1 MRFSDEFLSEVR
13 DRNDIVDVIS
23 PYVDLRV
30 RGALATGLCPFHNE
44 KTPSFTVYINTQ
56 SYYCFG
62 CGSGG
67 DAITFIKNIEN
78 LDYTEAVTML
88 AERSGLAL
96 PADGYDDGVAKM
108 KRRMYDAN
116 REAARFFHKNL
127 FTPQGKTGLDYFL
140 SRGLS
145 METIKHFGLG
155 YAPDDWSAL
164 IKHMKSKGF
173 SEQEL
178 LSADLAKKTQ
188 KGYVIDTF
196 RNRAMF
202 PIIDVKGSVIAF
214 GGRVLDDSK
223 PKYVNTSDTL
233 VYKKSQGVFA
243 LNFAK
248 RGTEKT
254 LILCEGYM
262 DVIAYHQAGFE
273 NAVAGL
279 GTAFTPEQAKLL
291 SKYAEE
297 VILSYDG
304 DEAGQ
309 KATRKAIGILS
320 RTPLRIRVAK
330 MQGGKDPDE
339 IIKKFGKDRMRQIL
353 TSAVGDT
360 EFELMRAM
368 QGFDI
373 SSADGK
379 VAYLERAVDI
389 LSHINNA
396 IQWDVYASKLSAQLD
411 VDKTAIVVQIE
422 KKAKQRV
429 KRETK
434 EQFSK
439 AATFND
445 EAMKKANPERQKNL
459 IAAKAEEILIA
470 SLLHN
475 PDFYAKIKDSVS
487 DDDFATELNRRI
499 YKVIASHIEESRP
512 VEITYFA
519 SELSDEEI
527 GYLVRLESMRENLG
541 NTVKECLD
549 CIRRMREE
557 KQEREIK
564 NPAGM
569 TDDEWFS
576 HIKKRKDETG

>member
-1 MRFSDEFLSEVR
+1 MRFSDEFLAEVR

-30 RGALATGLCPFHNE
+30 RGPLATGLCPFHNE

-78 LDYTEAVTML
+78 LDYGEAVTVL

-96 PADGYDDGVAKM
+96 PADGYDDSIAKM

-116 REAARFFHKNL
+116 REAAKFFHANL
-127 FTPQGKTGLDYFL
+127 FKPEGKTGLDYFL
-140 SRGLS
+140 DRGLS
-145 METIKHFGLG
+145 PETIRHFGLG
-155 YAPDDWSAL
+155 YAPDNWNSL

-178 LSADLAKKTQ
+178 IAADLAKKTQ

-248 RGTEKT
+248 RGTDKT

-297 VILSYDG
+297 VILSYDS

-309 KATRKAIGILS
+309 NATRKAIGILS
-320 RTPLRIRVAK
+320 KTPLRIRVAK
-330 MQGGKDPDE
+330 LQGGKDPDE
-339 IIKKFGKDRMRQIL
+339 IIKKYGKDKMRQIL
-353 TSAVGDT
+353 SSAVGDV
-360 EFELMRAM
+360 EFDLQRAQ
-368 QGFDI
+368 QGFDLQ
-373 SSADGK
+373 SSDGK
-379 VAYLERAVDI
+379 VAYLEKAVEV
-389 LSHINNA
+389 LSKVRNPIH
-396 IQWDVYASKLSAQLD
+396 WDVYASKLSSQLG
-411 VDKTAIVVQIE
+411 VSKEAIVIQIE
-422 KKAKQRV
+422 KKAKQKAR
-429 KRETK
+429 RETK
-434 EQFSK
+434 DNFAK

-445 EAMKKANPERQKNL
+445 DSLKKVNPERQQNL
-459 IAAKAEEILIA
+459 IAAKAEETLIA

-475 PDFYAKIKDSVS
+475 PDFYSKIKEKLSS
-487 DDDFATELNRRI
+487 DDFATDLNRRI
-499 YKVIASHIEESRP
+499 YSVIASHIQQHRP

-527 GYLVRLESMRENLG
+527 GYLVRLEAMREKLG
-541 NTVKECLD
+541 NTVQECLD
-549 CIRRMREE
+549 CIKRMKDE
-557 KQEREIK
+557 KRERETK

-576 HIKKRKDETG
+576 QFQKKEE

>member
-30 RGALATGLCPFHNE
+30 RGSLATGLCPFHNE

-88 AERSGLAL
+88 ADRSGLAL

-116 REAARFFHKNL
+116 REAARFFHNSL
-127 FTPQGKTGLDYFL
+127 FTPEGKTGLDYFL

-145 METIKHFGLG
+145 METIRHFGLG
-155 YAPDDWSAL
+155 FAPDKWDGL
-164 IKHMKSKGF
+164 LRHMKSKGY

-178 LSADLAKKTQ
+178 VAADLAKKTQ
-188 KGYVIDTF
+188 KGYIIDTF

-248 RGTEKT
+248 RGSDKT

-297 VILSYDG
+297 VILSYDN

-309 KATRKAIGILS
+309 NATRKAIGILS
-320 RTPLRIRVAK
+320 RTPLRIRVARL
-330 MQGGKDPDE
+330 QGGKDPDE
-339 IIKKFGKDRMRQIL
+339 IIKKYGKDKMRQIL
-353 TSAVGDT
+353 SSAVGDV
-360 EFELMRAM
+360 EFDLQRAQ
-368 QGFDI
+368 QGFDLQT
-373 SSADGK
+373 SDGK

-389 LSHINNA
+389 LSKIRNP
-396 IQWDVYASKLSAQLD
+396 IQWDVYASKLSGQLG
-411 VDKTAIVVQIE
+411 VSKEAIVIQIE
-422 KKAKQRV
+422 KKSKQRAR
-429 KRETK
+429 RETR
-434 EQFSK
+434 ENFSN

-445 EAMKKANPERQKNL
+445 EALKKVNPERQKHL
-459 IAAKAEEILIA
+459 VAAKAEETLIA

-475 PDFYAKIKDSVS
+475 PDFYSKIKDNVS
-487 DDDFATELNRRI
+487 DDDFATELNLRI
-499 YKVIASHIEESRP
+499 YKVIASHIEQHRP
-512 VEITYFA
+512 IEITYFA

-527 GYLVRLESMRENLG
+527 GYLVRLESMREKLG
-541 NTVKECLD
+541 NTARECLD
-549 CIRRMREE
+549 CIKRMKDERR
-557 KQEREIK
+557 EREAK

-576 HIKKRKDETG
+576 QFKKQE

>member
-30 RGALATGLCPFHNE
+30 RGSLATGLCPFHNE
-44 KTPSFTVYINTQ
+44 KTPSFTVYVNTQ

-116 REAARFFHKNL
+116 REAARFFHSCL
-127 FTPQGKTGLDYFL
+127 FTPDGKTGLDYFL

-145 METIKHFGLG
+145 METIRHFGLG
-155 YAPDDWSAL
+155 YAPDKWDGL
-164 IKHMKSKGF
+164 LRHMKSKGY

-178 LSADLAKKTQ
+178 VAADLAKKTQ
-188 KGYVIDTF
+188 KGYIIDTF

-248 RGTEKT
+248 RGSDKT

-279 GTAFTPEQAKLL
+279 GTAFTPEQAKLI

-297 VILSYDG
+297 VILSYDN

-309 KATRKAIGILS
+309 NATRKAIGILS
-320 RTPLRIRVAK
+320 RTPLRIRVARL
-330 MQGGKDPDE
+330 QGGKDPDE
-339 IIKKFGKDRMRQIL
+339 IIKKYGKDKMRQIL
-353 TSAVGDT
+353 SSAVGDV
-360 EFELMRAM
+360 EFDLQRAQ
-368 QGFDI
+368 QGFDLQT
-373 SSADGK
+373 SDGK
-379 VAYLERAVDI
+379 VAYLGQAVDI
-389 LSHINNA
+389 LSKMRNP
-396 IQWDVYASKLSAQLD
+396 IQWDVYASKLSAQLG
-411 VDKTAIVVQIE
+411 VSKEAIVIQIE
-422 KKAKQRV
+422 KKSKQRAR
-429 KRETK
+429 KETREN
-434 EQFSK
+434 FSN

-445 EAMKKANPERQKNL
+445 EALKKVNPERAKNL
-459 IAAKAEEILIA
+459 VAAKAEEILIA
-470 SLLHN
+470 SFLHN
-475 PDFYAKIKDSVS
+475 PDFYSKIKDKI
-487 DDDFATELNRRI
+487 DENDFATELNKRI
-499 YKVIASHIEESRP
+499 YNVIARHIEQHRP

-527 GYLVRLESMRENLG
+527 GYLVRLESMREKLG
-541 NTVKECLD
+541 NTVQECLD
-549 CIRRMREE
+549 CIKRMKDERR
-557 KQEREIK
+557 EREAK

-576 HIKKRKDETG
+576 QFKKQE

>member
-1 MRFSDEFLSEVR
+1 
-13 DRNDIVDVIS
+13 
-23 PYVDLRV
+23 
-30 RGALATGLCPFHNE
+30 
-44 KTPSFTVYINTQ
+44 
-56 SYYCFG
+56 
-62 CGSGG
+62 
-67 DAITFIKNIEN
+67 
-78 LDYTEAVTML
+78 
-88 AERSGLAL
+88 
-96 PADGYDDGVAKM
+96 
-108 KRRMYDAN
+108 
-116 REAARFFHKNL
+116 
-127 FTPQGKTGLDYFL
+127 
-140 SRGLS
+140 
-145 METIKHFGLG
+145 METIRHFGLG
-155 YAPDDWSAL
+155 YAPDGWSSL
-164 IKHMKSKGF
+164 IKHMKTKGY

-178 LSADLAKKTQ
+178 IAADLAKKTQ

-248 RGTEKT
+248 RGTDKT

-297 VILSYDG
+297 VILSYDS

-320 RTPLRIRVAK
+320 RTPLRIRVARL
-330 MQGGKDPDE
+330 QGGKDPDE
-339 IIKKFGKDRMRQIL
+339 IIKKYGKDKMRQIL
-353 TSAVGDT
+353 SSAVGDV
-360 EFELMRAM
+360 EFELARAM
-368 QGFDI
+368 QGFDL

-379 VAYLERAVDI
+379 VAYLSRAVDI
-389 LSHINNA
+389 LAESNNP
-396 IQWDVYASKLSAQLD
+396 IHWDVYASKLSAKLD
-411 VDKTAIVVQIE
+411 VDKNAIVIQVE
-422 KKAKQRV
+422 KKAKQRAR
-429 KRETK
+429 KETK
-434 EQFSK
+434 ENFSK

-459 IAAKAEEILIA
+459 VAAKAEEILIA
-470 SLLHN
+470 SILHN
-475 PDFYAKIKDSVS
+475 PDFYFKIKENVS
-487 DDDFATELNRRI
+487 YDDFATDLNRRI
-499 YKVIASHIEESRP
+499 YNVIASHIEDHRP
-512 VEITYFA
+512 IEITYFA

-549 CIRRMREE
+549 CIRRMKDE
-557 KQEREIK
+557 KRERETK

-576 HIKKRKDETG
+576 QFKKPKD

>member
-30 RGALATGLCPFHNE
+30 RGSLATGLCPFHNE
-44 KTPSFTVYINTQ
+44 KTPSFTVYVNTQ

-116 REAARFFHKNL
+116 REAARFFHSCL
-127 FTPQGKTGLDYFL
+127 FTPDGKTGLDYFL

-145 METIKHFGLG
+145 METIRHFGLG
-155 YAPDDWSAL
+155 YAPDKWDGL
-164 IKHMKSKGF
+164 LRHMKSKGY

-178 LSADLAKKTQ
+178 VAADLAKKTQ
-188 KGYVIDTF
+188 KGYIIDTF

-248 RGTEKT
+248 RGSDKT

-279 GTAFTPEQAKLL
+279 GTAFTPEQAKLI

-297 VILSYDG
+297 VILSYDN

-309 KATRKAIGILS
+309 NATRKAIGILS
-320 RTPLRIRVAK
+320 RTPLRIRVARL
-330 MQGGKDPDE
+330 QGGKDPDE
-339 IIKKFGKDRMRQIL
+339 IIKKYGKDKMRQIL
-353 TSAVGDT
+353 SSAVGDV
-360 EFELMRAM
+360 EFDLQRAQ
-368 QGFDI
+368 QGFDLQT
-373 SSADGK
+373 SDGK
-379 VAYLERAVDI
+379 VAYLEKAVDI
-389 LSHINNA
+389 LSKIRNP
-396 IQWDVYASKLSAQLD
+396 IQWDVYASKLSAQLG
-411 VDKTAIVVQIE
+411 VSKEAIVIQIE
-422 KKAKQRV
+422 KKSKQRAR
-429 KRETK
+429 KETREN
-434 EQFSK
+434 FSN

-445 EAMKKANPERQKNL
+445 EALKKVNPERAKNL
-459 IAAKAEEILIA
+459 VAAKAEEILIA

-475 PDFYAKIKDSVS
+475 PDFYFKIKDKLSEK
-487 DDDFATELNRRI
+487 DFATELNRRI
-499 YKVIASHIEESRP
+499 YNVIARHIEQHRP

-527 GYLVRLESMRENLG
+527 GYLVRLESMREKLG
-541 NTVKECLD
+541 NTVQECLD
-549 CIRRMREE
+549 CIKRMKDERR
-557 KQEREIK
+557 EREAK

-576 HIKKRKDETG
+576 QFKKQE

>member
-30 RGALATGLCPFHNE
+30 RGSLATGLCPFHNE

-88 AERSGLAL
+88 AERTGLAL

-116 REAARFFHKNL
+116 REAAKFFHSSL
-127 FTPQGKTGLDYFL
+127 FKPEGKTGLDYFL

-145 METIKHFGLG
+145 METIRHFGLG
-155 YAPDDWSAL
+155 FAPDSWSSL
-164 IKHMKSKGF
+164 IKHLKSKGF
-173 SEQEL
+173 SEQEIIA
-178 LSADLAKKTQ
+178 ADLAKKTQ

-248 RGTEKT
+248 RGSDKT

-297 VILSYDG
+297 VILSYDN

-309 KATRKAIGILS
+309 NATRKAIGILS
-320 RTPLRIRVAK
+320 RTPLRIRVARL
-330 MQGGKDPDE
+330 QGGKDPDE
-339 IIKKFGKDRMRQIL
+339 IIKKYGKDKMRQIL
-353 TSAVGDT
+353 SSAVGDV
-360 EFELMRAM
+360 EFDLQRAQ
-368 QGFDI
+368 QGFDLQT
-373 SSADGK
+373 SDGK

-389 LSHINNA
+389 LSKIRNP
-396 IQWDVYASKLSAQLD
+396 IQWDVYASKLSAQLG
-411 VDKTAIVVQIE
+411 VSKEAIVIQIE
-422 KKAKQRV
+422 KKAKQRAR
-429 KRETK
+429 RETRDN
-434 EQFSK
+434 FAN

-445 EAMKKANPERQKNL
+445 EALKKVNPERQKHL
-459 IAAKAEEILIA
+459 VAAKAEETLIA

-475 PDFYAKIKDSVS
+475 PDFYFKIKDKVS
-487 DDDFATELNRRI
+487 DSDFATDLNRRI
-499 YKVIASHIEESRP
+499 YNVIASHIEQHRP
-512 VEITYFA
+512 IEITYFA

-527 GYLVRLESMRENLG
+527 GYLVRLESMREKLG
-541 NTVKECLD
+541 NTAQECLD
-549 CIRRMREE
+549 CIRRMKDE
-557 KQEREIK
+557 KRERESK

-576 HIKKRKDETG
+576 QFKKQEE

>member
-30 RGALATGLCPFHNE
+30 RGSLATGLCPFHNE
-44 KTPSFTVYINTQ
+44 KTPSFTVYVNTQ

-116 REAARFFHKNL
+116 REAARFFHSCL
-127 FTPQGKTGLDYFL
+127 FTPDGKTGLDYFL

-145 METIKHFGLG
+145 METIRHFGLG
-155 YAPDDWSAL
+155 YAPDKWDGL
-164 IKHMKSKGF
+164 LRHMKSKGY

-178 LSADLAKKTQ
+178 VAADLAKKTQ
-188 KGYVIDTF
+188 KGYIIDTF

-248 RGTEKT
+248 RGSDKT

-279 GTAFTPEQAKLL
+279 GTAFTPEQAKLI

-297 VILSYDG
+297 VILSYDN

-309 KATRKAIGILS
+309 NATRKAIGILS
-320 RTPLRIRVAK
+320 RTPLRIRVARL
-330 MQGGKDPDE
+330 QGGKDPDE
-339 IIKKFGKDRMRQIL
+339 IIKKYGKDKMRQIL
-353 TSAVGDT
+353 SSAVGDV
-360 EFELMRAM
+360 EFDLQRAQ
-368 QGFDI
+368 QGFDLQT
-373 SSADGK
+373 SDGK
-379 VAYLERAVDI
+379 VAYLKRAVDI
-389 LSHINNA
+389 LSKIRNP
-396 IQWDVYASKLSAQLD
+396 IQWDVYASKLSAQLG
-411 VDKTAIVVQIE
+411 VSKEAIVIQIE
-422 KKAKQRV
+422 KKSKQRV
-429 KRETK
+429 RKETRDN
-434 EQFSK
+434 FSN

-445 EAMKKANPERQKNL
+445 EAMKKVNPERAKNL
-459 IAAKAEEILIA
+459 VAAKAEEILIA

-475 PDFYAKIKDSVS
+475 PDFYSKIKDKI
-487 DDDFATELNRRI
+487 DENDFATELNRRI
-499 YKVIASHIEESRP
+499 YNVIAGHIEQHRP

-527 GYLVRLESMRENLG
+527 GYLVRLESMREKLG
-541 NTVKECLD
+541 NTVQECLD
-549 CIRRMREE
+549 CIKRMKDERR
-557 KQEREIK
+557 EREAK

-576 HIKKRKDETG
+576 QFKKQE

>member
-1 MRFSDEFLSEVR
+1 MRFSDEFLSELR

-30 RGALATGLCPFHNE
+30 KGALATGLCPFHNE

-78 LDYTEAVTML
+78 LAYGEAVSLL
-88 AERSGLAL
+88 AERSGLPL

-108 KRRMYDAN
+108 KRRMLDAN
-116 REAARFFHKNL
+116 REAAKFFHNSL
-127 FTPQGKTGLDYFL
+127 FTPEGKKGLDYFL
-140 SRGLS
+140 DRGLTQ
-145 METIKHFGLG
+145 ETIRHFGLG
-155 YAPDDWSAL
+155 FAPDRWDGL
-164 IKHMKSKGF
+164 LRHMKSKGYT
-173 SEQEL
+173 EQEL
-178 LSADLAKKTQ
+178 VAADLAKKTQ
-188 KGYVIDTF
+188 KGYIIDTY

-223 PKYVNTSDTL
+223 PKYINTSDTL

-248 RGTEKT
+248 RGTDKT

-279 GTAFTPEQAKLL
+279 GTAFTPEQAKLI

-297 VILSYDG
+297 VILSYDN

-309 KATRKAIGILS
+309 NATRKAIGILS
-320 RTPLRIRVAK
+320 RTPLRIKVARL
-330 MQGGKDPDE
+330 QGGKDPDE
-339 IIKKFGKDRMRQIL
+339 IIKKYGKDKMQQIL
-353 TSAVGDT
+353 SSAVGDVD
-360 EFELMRAM
+360 FDLQRAKK
-368 QGFDI
+368 GFDLQT
-373 SSADGK
+373 SDGK
-379 VAYLERAVDI
+379 VAYLGQAVDI
-389 LSHINNA
+389 LAKFRNP
-396 IQWDVYASKLSAQLD
+396 IQWDVYASKLSSELGVA
-411 VDKTAIVVQIE
+411 KEAIVVQIE
-422 KKAKQRV
+422 KKSKQQAR
-429 KRETK
+429 RETK
-434 EQFSK
+434 ENFSK

-445 EAMKKANPERQKNL
+445 EAMKKVNPERQKN
-459 IAAKAEEILIA
+459 IFAAKAEETLIA

-475 PDFYAKIKDSVS
+475 PDFYFKIKDKLS
-487 DDDFATELNRRI
+487 DEDFATELNHRI
-499 YKVIASHIEESRP
+499 FRLIAKHLDENRP
-512 VEITYFA
+512 VGVTYFA
-519 SELSDEEI
+519 EELTDEET

-541 NTVKECLD
+541 NTVQECLD
-549 CIRRMREE
+549 CINRM
-557 KQEREIK
+557 KQEKAERERK
-564 NPAGM
+564 NPAQM
-569 TDDEWFS
+569 TDDEW
-576 HIKKRKDETG
+576 IKQFRKQ

>member
-13 DRNDIVDVIS
+13 ERNDIVDVIS

-30 RGALATGLCPFHNE
+30 RGPLATGLCPFHNE

-78 LDYTEAVTML
+78 LAYAEAVTML
-88 AERSGLAL
+88 AEKSGLPL

-108 KRRMYDAN
+108 KRRMLDAN
-116 REAARFFHKNL
+116 REAAKFFHSSL
-127 FTPQGKTGLDYFL
+127 FTDEGKTGLDYFL
-140 SRGLS
+140 NRGLS
-145 METIKHFGLG
+145 METIRHFGLG
-155 YAPDDWSAL
+155 FAPDKWDSL
-164 IKHMKSKGF
+164 IKHMKAKGYT
-173 SEQEL
+173 EQEL
-178 LSADLAKKTQ
+178 VAADLAKKTQ
-188 KGYVIDTF
+188 KGYTIDTF

-248 RGTEKT
+248 RGSDKT

-273 NAVAGL
+273 NAIAGL
-279 GTAFTPEQAKLL
+279 GTAFTPEQAKLI

-297 VILSYDG
+297 VILSYDN

-309 KATRKAIGILS
+309 NATRKAIGILS
-320 RTPLRIRVAK
+320 RTPLRIKVARL
-330 MQGGKDPDE
+330 QGGKDPDE
-339 IIKKFGKDRMRQIL
+339 IIKKYGKDKMRQIL
-353 TSAVGDT
+353 SSAVGDT
-360 EFELMRAM
+360 EFDLQRAK
-368 QGFDI
+368 QGFDLQT
-373 SSADGK
+373 SDGK
-379 VAYLERAVDI
+379 VNYLGQAVDI
-389 LSHINNA
+389 LAKFRNP
-396 IQWDVYASKLSAQLD
+396 IQWDVYASKLAAELGVS
-411 VDKTAIVVQIE
+411 KEAIIVQIE
-422 KKAKQRV
+422 KKSKQNVR
-429 KRETK
+429 RETK
-434 EQFSK
+434 ENFSK

-445 EAMKKANPERQKNL
+445 DALKKVNPERQKNL
-459 IAAKAEEILIA
+459 FAAKAEETLIA

-475 PDFYAKIKDSVS
+475 PDFYFKIKDKVYEE
-487 DDDFATELNRRI
+487 DFATQLNLRI
-499 YKVIASHIEESRP
+499 YKLIARNLDENRP
-512 VEITYFA
+512 IGVTYF
-519 SELSDEEI
+519 SQELTDEET

-549 CIRRMREE
+549 CITRM
-557 KQEREIK
+557 KQEKSERESK
-564 NPAGM
+564 NPAQM
-569 TDDEWFS
+569 SDDEW
-576 HIKKRKDETG
+576 IKQFRKQD

>member
-1 MRFSDEFLSEVR
+1 MSELR

-30 RGALATGLCPFHNE
+30 KGALATGLCPFHNE

-78 LDYTEAVTML
+78 LAYGEAVTLL
-88 AERSGLAL
+88 AERSGLPL

-108 KRRMYDAN
+108 KRRMLDAN
-116 REAARFFHKNL
+116 REAAKFFHNSL
-127 FTPQGKTGLDYFL
+127 FTPEGKKGLDYFL
-140 SRGLS
+140 DRGLTQ
-145 METIKHFGLG
+145 ETIRHFGLG
-155 YAPDDWSAL
+155 FAPDRWDGL
-164 IKHMKSKGF
+164 LRHMKSKGYT
-173 SEQEL
+173 EQEL
-178 LSADLAKKTQ
+178 VAADLAKKTQ
-188 KGYVIDTF
+188 KGYIIDTY

-223 PKYVNTSDTL
+223 PKYINTSDTL

-248 RGTEKT
+248 RGTDKT

-279 GTAFTPEQAKLL
+279 GTAFTPEQAKLI

-297 VILSYDG
+297 VILSYDN

-309 KATRKAIGILS
+309 NATRKAIGILS
-320 RTPLRIRVAK
+320 RTPLRIKVARL
-330 MQGGKDPDE
+330 QGGKDPDE
-339 IIKKFGKDRMRQIL
+339 IIKKYGKDKMQQIL
-353 TSAVGDT
+353 SSAVGDVD
-360 EFELMRAM
+360 FDLQRAKK
-368 QGFDI
+368 GFDLQT
-373 SSADGK
+373 SDGK
-379 VAYLERAVDI
+379 VAYLGQAVDI
-389 LSHINNA
+389 LAKFRNP
-396 IQWDVYASKLSAQLD
+396 IQWDVYASKLSSELGVA
-411 VDKTAIVVQIE
+411 KEAIVVQIE
-422 KKAKQRV
+422 KKSKQQAR
-429 KRETK
+429 RETK
-434 EQFSK
+434 ENFSK

-445 EAMKKANPERQKNL
+445 EAMKKVNPERQKN
-459 IAAKAEEILIA
+459 IFAAKAEETLIA

-475 PDFYAKIKDSVS
+475 PDFYFKIKDKLS
-487 DDDFATELNRRI
+487 DEDFATELNHRI
-499 YKVIASHIEESRP
+499 FRLIAKHLDENRP
-512 VEITYFA
+512 VGVTYFA
-519 SELSDEEI
+519 EELTDEET

-541 NTVKECLD
+541 NTVQECLD
-549 CIRRMREE
+549 CINRM
-557 KQEREIK
+557 KQEKAERERK
-564 NPAGM
+564 NPAQM
-569 TDDEWFS
+569 TDDEW
-576 HIKKRKDETG
+576 IKQFRKQE

>member
-30 RGALATGLCPFHNE
+30 RGSLATGLCPFHNE
-44 KTPSFTVYINTQ
+44 KTPSFTVYVNTQ

-116 REAARFFHKNL
+116 REAARFFHSCL
-127 FTPQGKTGLDYFL
+127 FTQDGKTGLDYFL

-145 METIKHFGLG
+145 METIRHFGLG
-155 YAPDDWSAL
+155 YAPDKWDGL
-164 IKHMKSKGF
+164 LRHMKSKGY

-178 LSADLAKKTQ
+178 VAADLAKKTQ
-188 KGYVIDTF
+188 KGYIIDTF

-248 RGTEKT
+248 RGSDKT

-279 GTAFTPEQAKLL
+279 GTAFTPEQAKLI

-297 VILSYDG
+297 VILSYDN

-309 KATRKAIGILS
+309 NATRKAIGILS
-320 RTPLRIRVAK
+320 RTPLRIRVARL
-330 MQGGKDPDE
+330 QGGKDPDE
-339 IIKKFGKDRMRQIL
+339 IIKKYGKDKMRQIL
-353 TSAVGDT
+353 SSAVGDV
-360 EFELMRAM
+360 EFDLQRAQ
-368 QGFDI
+368 QGFDLQT
-373 SSADGK
+373 SDGK
-379 VAYLERAVDI
+379 VAYLEKAVDI
-389 LSHINNA
+389 LSKIRNP
-396 IQWDVYASKLSAQLD
+396 IQWDVYASKLSAQLG
-411 VDKTAIVVQIE
+411 VSKEAIVIQIE
-422 KKAKQRV
+422 KKSKQRAR
-429 KRETK
+429 KETREN
-434 EQFSK
+434 FSN

-445 EAMKKANPERQKNL
+445 EALKKVNPERAKNL
-459 IAAKAEEILIA
+459 VAAKAEEILIA

-475 PDFYAKIKDSVS
+475 PDFYSKIKDKI
-487 DDDFATELNRRI
+487 DENDFATDLNRRI
-499 YKVIASHIEESRP
+499 YNVIARHIEQHRP

-527 GYLVRLESMRENLG
+527 GYLVRLESMREKLG
-541 NTVKECLD
+541 NTVQECLD
-549 CIRRMREE
+549 CIKRMKDERR
-557 KQEREIK
+557 EREAK

-576 HIKKRKDETG
+576 QFKKQE

>member
-30 RGALATGLCPFHNE
+30 RGSLATGLCPFHNE

-88 AERSGLAL
+88 AERTGLAL

-116 REAARFFHKNL
+116 REAAKFFHSSL
-127 FTPQGKTGLDYFL
+127 FKPEGKTGLDYFL

-145 METIKHFGLG
+145 METIRHFGLG
-155 YAPDDWSAL
+155 FAPDSWSSL
-164 IKHMKSKGF
+164 IKHLKSKGF
-173 SEQEL
+173 SEQEIIA
-178 LSADLAKKTQ
+178 ADLAKKTQ

-248 RGTEKT
+248 RGSDKT

-297 VILSYDG
+297 VILSYDN

-309 KATRKAIGILS
+309 NATRKAIGILS
-320 RTPLRIRVAK
+320 RTPLRIRVARL
-330 MQGGKDPDE
+330 QGGKDPDE
-339 IIKKFGKDRMRQIL
+339 IIKKYGKDKMRQIL
-353 TSAVGDT
+353 SSAVGDV
-360 EFELMRAM
+360 EFDLQRAQ
-368 QGFDI
+368 QGVDLQT
-373 SSADGK
+373 SDGK

-389 LSHINNA
+389 LSKIRNP
-396 IQWDVYASKLSAQLD
+396 IQWDVYASKLSAQLG
-411 VDKTAIVVQIE
+411 VSKEAIVIQIE
-422 KKAKQRV
+422 KKAKQRAR
-429 KRETK
+429 RETRDN
-434 EQFSK
+434 FAN

-445 EAMKKANPERQKNL
+445 EALKKVNPERQKHL
-459 IAAKAEEILIA
+459 VAAKAEETLIA

-475 PDFYAKIKDSVS
+475 PDFYFKIKDKVS
-487 DDDFATELNRRI
+487 DSDFATDLNRRI
-499 YKVIASHIEESRP
+499 YNVIASHIEQHRP
-512 VEITYFA
+512 IEITYFA

-527 GYLVRLESMRENLG
+527 GYLVRLESMREKLG
-541 NTVKECLD
+541 NTAQECLD
-549 CIRRMREE
+549 CIRRMKDE
-557 KQEREIK
+557 KRERESK

-576 HIKKRKDETG
+576 QFKKQEE

>member
-30 RGALATGLCPFHNE
+30 RGPLATGLCPFHNE

-67 DAITFIKNIEN
+67 DAIIFIKNIEN
-78 LDYTEAVTML
+78 LAYTEAVTLL
-88 AERSGLAL
+88 AERSGLPL

-108 KRRMYDAN
+108 KRRMLDAN
-116 REAARFFHKNL
+116 REAAKFFHSCML
-127 FTPQGKTGLDYFL
+127 RPEGKTGLDYFL
-140 SRGLS
+140 DRGLS
-145 METIKHFGLG
+145 MDTIRHFGLG
-155 YAPDDWSAL
+155 YAPDKWDGL
-164 IKHMKSKGF
+164 IKHMKSKGYT
-173 SEQEL
+173 EQEL
-178 LSADLAKKTQ
+178 IAADLAKKTQ
-188 KGYVIDTF
+188 KGYVVDTF

-248 RGTEKT
+248 RGTDKT

-279 GTAFTPEQAKLL
+279 GTAFTPEQAKLI

-297 VILSYDG
+297 VILSYDN

-309 KATRKAIGILS
+309 NATRKAIGILS

-330 MQGGKDPDE
+330 LQGGKDPDE
-339 IIKKFGKDRMRQIL
+339 IIKKYGKDKMQQIL
-353 TSAVGDT
+353 SSAVGDV
-360 EFELMRAM
+360 EFDLQRAK
-368 QGFDI
+368 QGFDLQT
-373 SSADGK
+373 SDGK
-379 VAYLERAVDI
+379 VAYLGQAVDI
-389 LSHINNA
+389 LAKFRNP
-396 IQWDVYASKLSAQLD
+396 IQWDVYASKLASELGVSKD
-411 VDKTAIVVQIE
+411 AIVVQIE
-422 KKAKQRV
+422 KKSKQKAR
-429 KRETK
+429 RETK
-434 EQFSK
+434 ENFAK

-445 EAMKKANPERQKNL
+445 EALKKVNPERQRNL
-459 IAAKAEEILIA
+459 FAAKAEETLIA

-475 PDFYAKIKDSVS
+475 PDFYFKIKDKVH
-487 DDDFATELNRRI
+487 DEDFATQLNLRI
-499 YKVIASHIEESRP
+499 YKLIAGHLDENRP
-512 VEITYFA
+512 IGVTYF
-519 SELSDEEI
+519 SQELTDEET

-541 NTVKECLD
+541 NTVRECLD
-549 CIRRMREE
+549 CINRMQQE
-557 KQEREIK
+557 KRERETK
-564 NPAGM
+564 NPAQM
-569 TDDEWFS
+569 TDDEW
-576 HIKKRKDETG
+576 IKQFRKQD

>member
-30 RGALATGLCPFHNE
+30 RGSLATGLCPFHNE

-88 AERSGLAL
+88 ADRSGLAL

-116 REAARFFHKNL
+116 REAARFFHNSL
-127 FTPQGKTGLDYFL
+127 FTPEGKTGLDYFL

-145 METIKHFGLG
+145 METIRHFGLG
-155 YAPDDWSAL
+155 FAPDKWDGL
-164 IKHMKSKGF
+164 LRHMKSKGY

-178 LSADLAKKTQ
+178 VAADLAKKTQ
-188 KGYVIDTF
+188 KGYIIDTF

-248 RGTEKT
+248 RGSDKT

-297 VILSYDG
+297 VILSYDN

-309 KATRKAIGILS
+309 NATRKAIGILS
-320 RTPLRIRVAK
+320 RTPLRIRVARL
-330 MQGGKDPDE
+330 QGGKDPDE
-339 IIKKFGKDRMRQIL
+339 IIKKYGKDKMRQIL
-353 TSAVGDT
+353 SSAVGDV
-360 EFELMRAM
+360 EFDLQRAQ
-368 QGFDI
+368 QGFDLQT
-373 SSADGK
+373 SDGK

-389 LSHINNA
+389 LSKIRNP
-396 IQWDVYASKLSAQLD
+396 IQWDVYASKLSGQLG
-411 VDKTAIVVQIE
+411 VSKEAIVIQIE
-422 KKAKQRV
+422 KKSKQRTR
-429 KRETK
+429 RETRDN
-434 EQFSK
+434 FAN

-445 EAMKKANPERQKNL
+445 EALKKVNPERQKHL
-459 IAAKAEEILIA
+459 VAAKAEETLIA

-475 PDFYAKIKDSVS
+475 PDFYSKIKDNVS
-487 DDDFATELNRRI
+487 DDDFATELNLRI
-499 YKVIASHIEESRP
+499 YKVIASHIEQHRP
-512 VEITYFA
+512 IEITYFA

-527 GYLVRLESMRENLG
+527 GYLVRLESMREKLG
-541 NTVKECLD
+541 NTAQECLD
-549 CIRRMREE
+549 CIKRMKDERR
-557 KQEREIK
+557 EREAK

-576 HIKKRKDETG
+576 QFKKQE